1 MRRIRRERQLARQYV
16 DALGIRPANTEIPAG
31 NLSGGNQQKLALAR
45 ALVSKPSVLLLDEPT
60 QGIDVAAKTEIL
72 SLIRQ
77 LVGDVGFGVVVASSE
92 FEELLAVADLIHVM
106 SQGRLVAGFPTEEA
120 DYERILH
127 AALP

>member
-1 MRRIRRERQLARQYV
+1 MRRIRKERHLARQYV
-16 DALGIRPANTEIPAG
+16 DALGIRPANTEVLAG

-45 ALVSKPSVLLLDEPT
+45 ALVSKPRVLLLDEPT
-60 QGIDVAAKTEIL
+60 QGIDVAAKSEIL

-77 LVGDVGFGVVVASSE
+77 LVQEVGFGVLVASSE
-92 FEELLAVADLIHVM
+92 FEELLAVTDLIHVM
-106 SQGRLVAGFPTEEA
+106 SQGRLVATFPTEEA